1 MPATVIIGGQW
12 GDEGKGRVV
21 DFLSRSCSVIARYS
35 AGSNAGHTIVNDLG
49 RFGLHLVPAGI
60 FNLGTTCIV
69 GNGVVINPRS
79 LLDELAMLNERG
91 VDTSRVRV
99 SDRAHVVMP
108 WHLAIDELD
117 EKMRGE
123 HAIGTTGTG
132 TGPAFTDKAARL
144 GVRMTDLV
152 HPESLEAL
160 LSFVLPYKNRVI
172 TELYGGEP
180 LEYEQIRD
188 EYREYGR
195 LLRPYITDTS
205 RLVQDAH
212 QRGEQILLEGA
223 QGTLLDLDNGTYP
236 YVTSSIPSSMA
247 AGACLG
253 VGLGPT
259 AVDRVVGV
267 YKAYQTRVG
276 DGPFPTELFD
286 DDARLLRDHGLDQ
299 GTGEYGTT
307 TGRPRRCGWFDGVLA
322 GYTARLN
329 GVTSVALTRLDVLA
343 QFDAV
348 QVCVAY
354 ELNGER
360 IDSLPAS
367 LHEAN
372 AVRPVYEELPGWRE
386 EVSDVRHFPDLPREA
401 RGFVRRIEEL
411 VDAPVDMISVGPARE
426 QAIVTRD
433 IFGGP
438 L

>member
-21 DFLSRSCSVIARYS
+21 DFFARSCSVIARYS
-35 AGSNAGHTIVNDLG
+35 AGSNAGHTIVNELG
-49 RFGLHLVPAGI
+49 KFGLHLVPAGI
-60 FNLGTTCIV
+60 FHPETTCII
-69 GNGVVINPRS
+69 GNGVVVNPQA
-79 LLDELAMLNERG
+79 LIEELEMLSSRG
-91 VDTSRVRV
+91 VDASRVRV

-108 WHLAIDELD
+108 WHLEIDKLD
-117 EKMRGE
+117 EKLRGE

-132 TGPAFTDKAARL
+132 TGPAFTDKTGRL
-144 GVRMTDLV
+144 GVRMIDLAQ
-152 HPESLEAL
+152 PESLETL
-160 LSFVLPYKNRVI
+160 LSFVLPYKNRII

-180 LEYEQIRD
+180 LDYEQIRD

-195 LLRPYITDTS
+195 QLRPFVTDTA
-205 RLVQDAH
+205 RLLQDAH
-212 QRGEQILLEGA
+212 DRGEQILLEGA

-236 YVTSSIPSSMA
+236 YVTSSVPSSMS

-259 AVDRVVGV
+259 AVSRVVGV

-276 DGPFPTELFD
+276 DGPFPTELFGEE
-286 DDARLLRDHGLDQ
+286 AAALRDHGIDQ

-322 GYTARLN
+322 RQTAKLN
-329 GVTSVALTRLDVLA
+329 GVNSIALTRLDVLA
-343 QFDAV
+343 QFESV
-348 QVCVAY
+348 QVCVGY
-354 ELNGER
+354 ELDGER

-367 LHEAN
+367 LHDAN
-372 AVRPVYEELPGWRE
+372 TVRPVYEVLPGWQQE
-386 EVSDVRHFPDLPREA
+386 ISDVRHFPDLPMEA
-401 RGFVRRIEEL
+401 RRFVRRIEEL
-411 VDAPVDMISVGPARE
+411 VDAPVDMISVGPERE

-433 IFGGP
+433 IFGVP

>member
-1 MPATVIIGGQW
+1 MI
-12 GDEGKGRVV
+12 
-21 DFLSRSCSVIARYS
+21 
-35 AGSNAGHTIVNDLG
+35 
-49 RFGLHLVPAGI
+49 
-60 FNLGTTCIV
+60 
-69 GNGVVINPRS
+69 
-79 LLDELAMLNERG
+79 
-91 VDTSRVRV
+91 
-99 SDRAHVVMP
+99 
-108 WHLAIDELD
+108 
-117 EKMRGE
+117 
-123 HAIGTTGTG
+123 
-132 TGPAFTDKAARL
+132 
-144 GVRMTDLV
+144 DLV

-188 EYREYGR
+188 EYHEYGR

-354 ELNGER
+354 ELNGKR

>member
-1 MPATVIIGGQW
+1 MRA
-12 GDEGKGRVV
+12 
-21 DFLSRSCSVIARYS
+21 S
-35 AGSNAGHTIVNDLG
+35 ASA
-49 RFGLHLVPAGI
+49 
-60 FNLGTTCIV
+60 
-69 GNGVVINPRS
+69 
-79 LLDELAMLNERG
+79 
-91 VDTSRVRV
+91 
-99 SDRAHVVMP
+99 SDRRRWTA
-108 WHLAIDELD
+108 WWAC
-117 EKMRGE
+117 
-123 HAIGTTGTG
+123 T
-132 TGPAFTDKAARL
+132 
-144 GVRMTDLV
+144 
-152 HPESLEAL
+152 
-160 LSFVLPYKNRVI
+160 
-172 TELYGGEP
+172 
-180 LEYEQIRD
+180 
-188 EYREYGR
+188 
-195 LLRPYITDTS
+195 RPTRRAS
-205 RLVQDAH
+205 A
-212 QRGEQILLEGA
+212 
-223 QGTLLDLDNGTYP
+223 
-236 YVTSSIPSSMA
+236 
-247 AGACLG
+247 
-253 VGLGPT
+253 T
-259 AVDRVVGV
+259 A
-267 YKAYQTRVG
+267 
-276 DGPFPTELFD
+276 PFPTELFD